1 MAFRQNIT
9 LSERQENITGRIF
22 FLIFLVLS
30 VFFVVCLLVF
40 PYLLNGRF
48 SSFLPDA
55 VIYFRVL
62 SEFKIGLG
70 TDARSGS
77 KNFLPFEFDR
87 NLNLASYGLCTG
99 ALRKCKS
106 FRLFSKIR

>member
-1 MAFRQNIT
+1 M
-9 LSERQENITGRIF
+9 L
-22 FLIFLVLS
+22 
-30 VFFVVCLLVF
+30 FFVVYLFF

-48 SSFLPDA
+48 SSFLPCAD
-55 VIYFRVL
+55 INFRAL

-77 KNFLPFEFDR
+77 KNFLTFEFDR

-99 ALRKCKS
+99 ALQKCKS
-106 FRLFSKIR
+106 L